1 MSHMS
6 SLFRVASCQSG
17 SFFGRFDS
25 DHLREPVHYG
35 LNHGEEMCLAEK
47 GSSYLEGNAGP
58 VDSMHFFA
66 WHCLH
71 FVNPWKRFFFGFL
84 LVVHIKMVWF
94 FNHTFN
100 WFCGVYIGVYIVFGH
115 SSSQPPAPSVFLFFF
130 SFYLQTCS
138 CVFCTIRPT
147 QQESYLR
154 DEFFPK
160 ACVKLKER

>member
-25 DHLREPVHYG
+25 DHLSEPVHYG

-71 FVNPWKRFFFGFL
+71 FVNPWKSFFFWLPPCGTYQNDVIFTIL
-84 LVVHIKMVWF
+84 STDFVVFTLCLGIPVPNPQRQVF
-94 FNHTFN
+94 FCFI
-100 WFCGVYIGVYIVFGH
+100 FVFTCRLAVASFAQCAQH
-115 SSSQPPAPSVFLFFF
+115 STNLIFVMG
-130 SFYLQTCS
+130 SFQKH
-138 CVFCTIRPT
+138 V
-147 QQESYLR
+147 
-154 DEFFPK
+154 
-160 ACVKLKER
+160 

>member
-25 DHLREPVHYG
+25 DHLSEPVHYG

-58 VDSMHFFA
+58 VDSKHFFA

-71 FVNPWKRFFFGFL
+71 FVNPWKRFFL
-84 LVVHIKMVWF
+84 ASSLWYISKWCDLY
-94 FNHTFN
+94 NTFN
-100 WFCGVYIGVYIVFGH
+100 WFCGVYIVFGH
-115 SSSQPPAPSVFLFFF
+115 SSFQPPAPNVFFCF
-130 SFYLQTCS
+130 SFLFYLQTCS
-138 CVFCTIRPT
+138 GVFCTMRPT

-154 DEFFPK
+154 DGFFPK
-160 ACVKLKER
+160 ACVKLKEC